1 MERYI
6 PTKKQNK
13 QRKNAGIKPGTYEAV
28 VTSVV
33 SPAGFVAGQA
43 VDVTYAVRMGEL
55 TVSYTERYLIADR
68 YSPRTQEFEALLDSI
83 GAERYEDLVGVEFEL
98 TFAYEVKKSKSWC
111 NIVDRSL
118 LIEVDNDDSDC

>member
-6 PTKKQNK
+6 PTKKQNI

-33 SPAGFVAGQA
+33 SPVGFAAGQA
-43 VDVTYAVRMGEL
+43 VDVTYAVSMGEL

-68 YSPRTQEFEALLDSI
+68 NSSRTQEFECLLDSI
-83 GAERYEDLVGVEFEL
+83 GVECYEDFEGFEFEL
-98 TFAYEVKKSKSWC
+98 TFAYEVKKGKAWC
-111 NIVDRSL
+111 NVVERK
-118 LIEVDNDDSDC
+118 LINKV